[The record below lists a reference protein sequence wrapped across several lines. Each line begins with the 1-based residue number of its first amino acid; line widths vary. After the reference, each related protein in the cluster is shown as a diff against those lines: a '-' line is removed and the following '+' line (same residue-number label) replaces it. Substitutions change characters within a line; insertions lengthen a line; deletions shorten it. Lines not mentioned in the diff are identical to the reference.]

1 MDDLTIK
8 TNNPIAEFAQGVKK
22 NWGLILFVGV
32 LFIIGGISAISYPWI
47 WTGGVVLMLGWVIL
61 VSGIFR
67 FVDAFATMKQG
78 GFIWKIMG
86 SLFYILAGIFIL
98 KFPLTGAVTLTLII
112 GMFFIIEGIS
122 KTAFAAEIKPFKGWI
137 WAMFDGVLTILFGIL
152 VLAFL
157 GNATLWL
164 IGLLLGIKLLFAG
177 WDLVYL
183 GLALKNA

>member
-1 MDDLTIK
+1 MDDITIK

-22 NWGLILFVGV
+22 NWGLILFMGV
-32 LFIIGGISAISYPWI
+32 LFIIGGVSAISYPWI

-61 VSGIFR
+61 ISGIFR

-86 SLFYILAGIFIL
+86 SLFYILAGIIIL
-98 KFPLTGAVTLTLII
+98 KFPLTGAVTLTLTM

-122 KTAFAAEIKPFKGWI
+122 KTAFAAEIKPFKGWV
-137 WAMFDGVLTILFGIL
+137 WSMFDGALTILFGIL
-152 VLAFL
+152 VLTFL
-157 GNATLWL
+157 GNAALWL
-164 IGLLLGIKLLFAG
+164 VGLLLGIKLLFAG

>member
-1 MDDLTIK
+1 MDDITIK

-22 NWGLILFVGV
+22 NWGLILFMGV
-32 LFIIGGISAISYPWI
+32 LFIIGGLSAISYPWL

-98 KFPLTGAVTLTLII
+98 KFPLTGAVTLTVTI

-122 KTAFAAEIKPFKGWI
+122 KTAFAAEIKPFKGWG
-137 WAMFDGVLTILFGIL
+137 WTMFDGALTIFFGIL
-152 VLAFL
+152 ILTFL
-157 GNATLWL
+157 GDAALWL
-164 IGLLLGIKLLFAG
+164 VGLLLGIKLLFAG